1 MRLAHI
7 CRKRVEG
14 REIGANWV
22 VWILRKQGG
31 VNVLG
36 ADCTAVRNQ
45 KAMTCPPAVRRRSA
59 GQIPMLKG
67 IRINWHN
74 GSKRLVGIHIAK
86 RTA

>member
-1 MRLAHI
+1 MHLAHI

-36 ADCTAVRNQ
+36 AVTGGDVDLSQQGGCEYIL
-45 KAMTCPPAVRRRSA
+45 SHEI
-59 GQIPMLKG
+59 G
-67 IRINWHN
+67 
-74 GSKRLVGIHIAK
+74 
-86 RTA
+86 